1 MGGLRTR
8 PRPRAQNENA
18 GHRGRNGAGAGS
30 ETSPEIWPIPP
41 AKQAL
46 EARDVACGID
56 AANESFGAWE
66 VGQEVGRLSVAVGR
80 LADVVVALVRECE
93 R

>member
-1 MGGLRTR
+1 MKTPATAVGTGPAQGQR
-8 PRPRAQNENA
+8 PVRKS
-18 GHRGRNGAGAGS
+18 GRS
-30 ETSPEIWPIPP
+30 RLL
-41 AKQAL
+41 KQAL

-56 AANESFGAWE
+56 AATESFGAWE